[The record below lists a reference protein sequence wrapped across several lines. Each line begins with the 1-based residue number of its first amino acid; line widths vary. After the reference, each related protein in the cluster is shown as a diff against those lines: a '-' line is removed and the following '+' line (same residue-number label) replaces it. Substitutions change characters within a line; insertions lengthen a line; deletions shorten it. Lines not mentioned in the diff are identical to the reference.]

1 MNLEDR
7 NKYIEGLER
16 ELSSVLDLLNEKN
29 KRVTTTEFSVGTQTE
44 ELSPSTTIS
53 PTNTQTVTEDSYHTA
68 FEASPEAF
76 GLLPASASSLSLQ
89 HPLTSIKTNLNM
101 KKKSINSKLNILGS
115 WQKIKANDDHIS
127 SVVQALQKVKIDSD
141 ISRRDGGGGSGDTNI
156 VDKWLNQNVNDHQQG
171 NLSYPIS

>member
-16 ELSSVLDLLNEKN
+16 ELRSVLDLLNEKN
-29 KRVTTTEFSVGTQTE
+29 KRAAEFSAGTQTE
-44 ELSPSTTIS
+44 ELSPSIS
-53 PTNTQTVTEDSYHTA
+53 PTATQTVTEDSYHTA

-76 GLLPASASSLSLQ
+76 GLLPASASSLSLN
-89 HPLTSIKTNLNM
+89 PLTNAKSNIDL
-101 KKKSINSKLNILGS
+101 KKKPIHSKLNILGS

-141 ISRRDGGGGSGDTNI
+141 ISRRDGGGNNTNI